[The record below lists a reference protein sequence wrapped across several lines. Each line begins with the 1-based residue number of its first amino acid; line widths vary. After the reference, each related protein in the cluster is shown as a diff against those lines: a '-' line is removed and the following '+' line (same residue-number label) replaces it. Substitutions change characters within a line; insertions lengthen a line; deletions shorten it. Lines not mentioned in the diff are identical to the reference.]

1 MNIFIFAILVFF
13 GSIIIKLHIDIIKDQ
28 SSRKAYPPSLY
39 PNFFFSEVF
48 SSCEETNVNKIEE
61 LQREIE
67 ALQLTLTPENPNNNV
82 RSISKSTRDIEEKY
96 EECLQ
101 NYLAVFQDSEERKI
115 IIERLKHKIEL
126 GYKTIEKEKEA
137 FISDNGENTIS
148 FNFNRQNYFTDILL
162 TGIMIPILLETLN
175 WNAEEL
181 NDFMGT
187 IAEKPI
193 MGPLINIFLVI
204 FLYRIMKYTK
214 NKRSMLRG
222 MKQTVLYIKAELMLS
237 AFECALKN
245 IENETFKTT

>member
-1 MNIFIFAILVFF
+1 MA
-13 GSIIIKLHIDIIKDQ
+13 D
-28 SSRKAYPPSLY
+28 
-39 PNFFFSEVF
+39 
-48 SSCEETNVNKIEE
+48 
-61 LQREIE
+61 
-67 ALQLTLTPENPNNNV
+67 
-82 RSISKSTRDIEEKY
+82 
-96 EECLQ
+96 
-101 NYLAVFQDSEERKI
+101 FQDSEERKI

-137 FISDNGENTIS
+137 FISDSGENTIS

-193 MGPLINIFLVI
+193 MGLLINIFLVI

-245 IENETFKTT
+245 IDNETFKTT

>member
-1 MNIFIFAILVFF
+1 MNIFIYAILAFF
-13 GSIIIKLHIDIIKDQ
+13 WIIIIKLIVDVINDQ
-28 SSRKAYPPSLY
+28 STRKAYPPSLY
-39 PNFFFSEVF
+39 PSSFFNEVF
-48 SSCEETNVNKIEE
+48 SSCEETDINQIEE

-67 ALQLTLTPENPNNNV
+67 ALQLSLTPKNPCNNI
-82 RSISKSTRDIEEKY
+82 RSISQSTRDIEEKY

-101 NYLAVFQDSEERKI
+101 NYLADFQDLEVRKI
-115 IIERLKHKIEL
+115 AIERLKNKIEL
-126 GYKTIEKEKEA
+126 SYKTIEKEKDA

-181 NDFMGT
+181 SDFMGT
-187 IAEKPI
+187 VAEKPI
-193 MGPLINIFLVI
+193 MGSLINIFLVI
-204 FLYRIMKYTK
+204 LLYRIMKYTK

-222 MKQTVLYIKAELMLS
+222 MKQTVLYIKADLMLS

-245 IENETFKTT
+245 IDNETIKNT